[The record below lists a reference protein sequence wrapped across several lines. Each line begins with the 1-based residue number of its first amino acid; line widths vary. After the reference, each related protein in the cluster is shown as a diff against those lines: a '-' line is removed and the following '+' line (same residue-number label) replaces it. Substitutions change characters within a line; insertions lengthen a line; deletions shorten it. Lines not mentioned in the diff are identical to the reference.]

1 MGQKRLGE
9 LFPAFSLYLSI
20 IVAQTNWQESSGG
33 GNLRGW
39 PVIQLDVFDNL
50 PLKYLISQSGR
61 VEQQTEDVEN
71 QLYMAGKIDW
81 SGELIICKW
90 LKHSSVAFACKKFFN

>member
-1 MGQKRLGE
+1 M
-9 LFPAFSLYLSI
+9 
-20 IVAQTNWQESSGG
+20 AQTNWQEKNGG
-33 GNLRGW
+33 RNLRGW

-71 QLYMAGKIDW
+71 QLYTAQGLLFGKG
-81 SGELIICKW
+81 SL
-90 LKHSSVAFACKKFFN
+90 